1 MEGDEVF
8 CLDQN
13 FDQNADSQL
22 NIQEILASFNQFI
35 REWLVDNQFIY
46 KQQLLNNGVLGNY
59 VLSVLYSDIESFNV
73 NLS

>member
-13 FDQNADSQL
+13 FDQNADTQL
-22 NIQEILASFNQFI
+22 NIQEILTSFNQFI

>member
-35 REWLVDNQFIY
+35 REWLVDN
-46 KQQLLNNGVLGNY
+46 
-59 VLSVLYSDIESFNV
+59 
-73 NLS
+73 

>member
-8 CLDQN
+8 CLDKN